1 MIGWRPYLLTVLAG
15 VLLAVVAL
23 DVTAGFDPPHV
34 VGGSGLEHAL
44 HAALGNGA
52 AWIASLGVVD
62 WIIVGVALAL
72 LVWACVGSRSLT
84 ALGTMVIDELAVGD
98 DTLDCAAAKAL
109 LEQELGRRGLL
120 PPSGVPGGF
129 PSVTSVADAIS
140 KAPLP
145 QAGWVGALVGLIPLP
160 PSCTSFQITGT
171 LMRPA
176 DADDA
181 GAACRFAYRLICVGP
196 VPSVQLGA
204 VQAETPVTAIEL
216 AAQEIY
222 RHVARAAPDMY
233 PPWARWRNTEALQAY
248 REGLRIEQD
257 VAPVSVADAPSLKD
271 ELQARPDFEH
281 TYRSAYRQYVIARE
295 HDPDNMLARLRAAN
309 CLERIASHAQ
319 AGSEQR
325 RRAQVD
331 ALAAYI
337 SIRVRQPDLFE
348 AGFRASVLMSVLASE
363 KEEDLQAIPLLRASL
378 GQLERSW
385 DRNVDLHDSRE
396 ATLDGRD
403 ARPLRK
409 RLAQAARREM
419 RSTQR
424 RLRPM
429 WTVCHENRLRH
440 LFEPSGRDRRHM
452 RKALSMSRLAQRA
465 RASQRLA
472 PGDAAL
478 AQAWWRTWVY
488 WRYMVGRSELTGW
501 QAHYNA
507 ACFYALL
514 PRAGDGT
521 RPTRGRR
528 ARRRSLWHLQRAVDK
543 ADGALLGPYVRDE
556 DPDLQSLREL
566 SPQRFRQVVRSIC
579 ADEVTIHYRRPGIA
593 QDWRLHVS
601 GPATRSAHRAGRT
614 KTEAVAC
621 LGADPREATF
631 RVRILDENCDLM
643 FFAAHGS
650 DRDDPG
656 WHLIPA
662 QLPTSEVW
670 VHEGDP
676 RIYNVEEQMSHD
688 VAAQLLGN
696 TPPTPVAASGR

>member
-1 MIGWRPYLLTVLAG
+1 MTVLAAG
-15 VLLAVVAL
+15 LLAVVAL

-34 VGGSGLEHAL
+34 VGGSGLEHGL

-52 AWIASLGVVD
+52 AWIASLGVLD
-62 WIIVGVALAL
+62 WIIVGIAAAL
-72 LVWACVGSRSLT
+72 LVCAWMRATSLT
-84 ALGTMVIDELAVGD
+84 ALGTMTIDELTVGD
-98 DTLDCAAAKAL
+98 DTLDCPAAKAL

-145 QAGWVGALVGLIPLP
+145 QARWMGALLGLVPLP
-160 PSCTSFQITGT
+160 PSCTSFKITGT

-176 DADDA
+176 GEDSGGA
-181 GAACRFAYRLICVGP
+181 GYRFAYRLICVGP
-196 VPSVQLGA
+196 VPSVQLGT
-204 VQAETPVTAIEL
+204 AEAESPRTAIEH

-233 PPWARWRNTEALQAY
+233 PPWARWRNTQALQAY
-248 REGLRIEQD
+248 REGLWIEQG
-257 VAPVSVADAPSLKD
+257 VAPVSVADAPSVRD
-271 ELQARPDFEH
+271 EFQVRPDFQSA
-281 TYRSAYRQYVIARE
+281 YRSAHRQYVIACE

-309 CLERIASHAQ
+309 CLERIASHAE
-319 AGSEQR
+319 AGSEER
-325 RRAQVD
+325 RLGQVD

-337 SIRVRQPDLFE
+337 SICVRQPDIFE

-385 DRNVDLHDSRE
+385 DRNVDLHDSRGG
-396 ATLDGRD
+396 TLDGRNG
-403 ARPLRK
+403 RPLK
-409 RLAQAARREM
+409 KHLAQVARREAKI
-419 RSTQR
+419 TQR

-429 WTVCHENRLRH
+429 WTLCHENRLRH
-440 LFEPSGRDRRHM
+440 LFEPSGRDRRQM
-452 RKALSMSRLAQRA
+452 RKALAMSRLAQRA
-465 RASQRLA
+465 RASQRLT

-478 AQAWWRTWVY
+478 AEAWWRTWVY

-514 PRAGDGT
+514 SRAGDRS
-521 RPTRGRR
+521 RPARGRR
-528 ARRRSLWHLQRAVDK
+528 LRRRSLWHLQRAIDK
-543 ADGALLGPYVRDE
+543 ADGALLGAYVRDE
-556 DPDLQSLREL
+556 DPDLLSLREL

-593 QDWRLHVS
+593 EHWTLHVW
-601 GPATRSAHRAGRT
+601 GPATKSVNGGGRT
-614 KTEAVAC
+614 TAAAVRC
-621 LGADPREATF
+621 LGTDPREATF
-631 RVRILDENCDLM
+631 RVRILDENRDLM
-643 FFAAHGS
+643 FFAENGG

-656 WHLIPA
+656 WRLIPA

-670 VHEGDP
+670 VHQGDP
-676 RIYNVEEQMSHD
+676 RIFNVEEQVRDD
-688 VAAQLLGN
+688 VATELLGGA
-696 TPPTPVAASGR
+696 TAQPAAAMATGP